1 MLHRSARASVL
12 IVLVAGLA
20 GGASAHADPLVS
32 GYGGPGG
39 ADQSVLGSTL
49 LPGGGGGGGGAGGG
63 GSDSE
68 RTSIRATSAP
78 AVPGLTQAPRSGSR
92 TTAAARPGG
101 SRSGQGRSSAGRPS
115 ANAPTKART
124 QAGPPATRQA
134 PRALAPATNT
144 GANTSAGALPVPGS
158 DLLIALAIAAGLGL
172 AAFAS
177 ARLARSQP
185 TSA

>member
-12 IVLVAGLA
+12 IALA
-20 GGASAHADPLVS
+20 AALGGGASAHADPLVS

-49 LPGGGGGGGGAGGG
+49 LPGGGGKSG
-63 GSDSE
+63 GSGSGSE
-68 RTSIRATSAP
+68 RVSLRASSAQ
-78 AVPGLTQAPRSGSR
+78 AVPGLTSAPRSTSPASAATRSNGRS
-92 TTAAARPGG
+92 AAR
-101 SRSGQGRSSAGRPS
+101 QGRSSAGRPS
-115 ANAPTKART
+115 SNASTKART
-124 QAGPPATRQA
+124 QAGAPAAHQA
-134 PRALAPATNT
+134 PRALAPVTNT
-144 GANTSAGALPVPGS
+144 GASTSAGALPVPGS

-172 AAFAS
+172 AGFAS